1 MIKSVWLCT
10 GPIIVELSKKLLVFM
25 NISKTVGKYMHSST
39 VTVYYHRPWREPGT
53 ANPRNTILE

>member
-39 VTVYYHRPWREPGT
+39 VTVYYHRP
-53 ANPRNTILE
+53 